1 MLVFKFGGASVK
13 DADGVRNL
21 SKIVRLYQ
29 NENIVIVV
37 SAMAKTTNA
46 LEILNSEYIAKSDTT
61 SLLLDQLKEFHFN
74 IARQLFPN
82 DSHPVFNILEKH
94 FRELENFLAR
104 DPALNF
110 DFNYD
115 QIVSF
120 GELLSTSIV
129 AGYLKNEGLQ
139 AEWKD
144 IRHSLKT
151 DGSYREGK
159 VDWELS
165 GELIRKD
172 FQFSNAQF
180 LITQGFLG
188 STINNL
194 TTTLGREGSDYSA
207 AILAYVLDAGKVI
220 IWKDV
225 PGVLNADPKWFDN
238 TELLPQLSYLDAIE
252 LAYYGA
258 SIIHPKTIQPLRN
271 KNINLHVKSFLHP
284 DEPGTIIGNEVYEKL
299 VPSFIF
305 KMDQVLINISA
316 KDFSFIAEDNL
327 EVIFHAF
334 AARKLRINLM
344 QNTAMNFK
352 VCVNNDKTR
361 IPGVLTILEDHFR
374 IAVEEGLE
382 LITIRYFDNH
392 TIDRVLVNK
401 EPLLQQISR
410 ETIQMVV
417 KDKG

>member
-1 MLVFKFGGASVK
+1 M
-13 DADGVRNL
+13 
-21 SKIVRLYQ
+21 
-29 NENIVIVV
+29 
-37 SAMAKTTNA
+37 
-46 LEILNSEYIAKSDTT
+46 
-61 SLLLDQLKEFHFN
+61 
-74 IARQLFPN
+74 
-82 DSHPVFNILEKH
+82 
-94 FRELENFLAR
+94 
-104 DPALNF
+104 
-110 DFNYD
+110 
-115 QIVSF
+115 
-120 GELLSTSIV
+120 
-129 AGYLKNEGLQ
+129 
-139 AEWKD
+139 
-144 IRHSLKT
+144 
-151 DGSYREGK
+151 
-159 VDWELS
+159 
-165 GELIRKD
+165 
-172 FQFSNAQF
+172 
-180 LITQGFLG
+180 
-188 STINNL
+188 
-194 TTTLGREGSDYSA
+194 
-207 AILAYVLDAGKVI
+207 
-220 IWKDV
+220 
-225 PGVLNADPKWFDN
+225 LNADPKWFDN

>member
-172 FQFSNAQF
+172 F
-180 LITQGFLG
+180 
-188 STINNL
+188 
-194 TTTLGREGSDYSA
+194 
-207 AILAYVLDAGKVI
+207 
-220 IWKDV
+220 
-225 PGVLNADPKWFDN
+225 
-238 TELLPQLSYLDAIE
+238 
-252 LAYYGA
+252 
-258 SIIHPKTIQPLRN
+258 
-271 KNINLHVKSFLHP
+271 
-284 DEPGTIIGNEVYEKL
+284 
-299 VPSFIF
+299 
-305 KMDQVLINISA
+305 
-316 KDFSFIAEDNL
+316 
-327 EVIFHAF
+327 
-334 AARKLRINLM
+334 
-344 QNTAMNFK
+344 
-352 VCVNNDKTR
+352 
-361 IPGVLTILEDHFR
+361 
-374 IAVEEGLE
+374 
-382 LITIRYFDNH
+382 
-392 TIDRVLVNK
+392 
-401 EPLLQQISR
+401 
-410 ETIQMVV
+410 
-417 KDKG
+417 